1 MFGIGSIKL
10 RSYAGRSLFNG
21 LLSAPAARKRQGV
34 IDILN
39 SFPESQ
45 FILVG
50 DSGEQDMEL
59 YATVAMERPQQI
71 LAVFIRDARGPLNGE
86 KPQPIEDPIG
96 ATAHSRRR
104 NYIQHSDSSGSSRQN
119 SRGASNEMVPV
130 QPTMTP
136 GPTPNYQTPRRL
148 INVIRQNSG
157 DYFSRSGRS
166 SPAPSISN
174 DSDSIPWLGN
184 TQVQEEPMT
193 GEADPSVGLGPR
205 PAMMSDVEWKRL
217 ELQMRVDRAR
227 ANIPQSV
234 RFRLFVDPEECVEA
248 FEVLDLL
255 NKKDIKPDPNA
266 TVQTPPPMR
275 DWVPGG
281 I

>member
-1 MFGIGSIKL
+1 M
-10 RSYAGRSLFNG
+10 
-21 LLSAPAARKRQGV
+21 

-71 LAVFIRDARGPLNGE
+71 LAVFIRDARSPSNGE
-86 KPQPIEDPIG
+86 KPQPVEDPIG
-96 ATAHSRRR
+96 ATAHTRRR
-104 NYIQHSDSSGSSRQN
+104 NYVQRSDSGGSLRFFRQN
-119 SRGASNEMVPV
+119 SSNEMIPV

-136 GPTPNYQTPRRL
+136 GPTPNYQNPQRL
-148 INVIRQNSG
+148 INAQGQSSA

-166 SPAPSISN
+166 SPAPSVPNDN
-174 DSDSIPWLGN
+174 DSIHWLN
-184 TQVQEEPMT
+184 AAQIQEEPMT
-193 GEADPSVGLGPR
+193 GETDPSLGLGPK
-205 PAMMSDVEWKRL
+205 PAKMPEAEWKRL

-234 RFRLFVDPEECVEA
+234 RFRLFVNPEECVEA
-248 FEVLDLL
+248 FEVMDLL
-255 NKKDIKPDPNA
+255 NKKD
-266 TVQTPPPMR
+266 T
-275 DWVPGG
+275 
-281 I
+281 

>member
-1 MFGIGSIKL
+1 M
-10 RSYAGRSLFNG
+10 
-21 LLSAPAARKRQGV
+21 

-71 LAVFIRDARGPLNGE
+71 LAVFIRDARSPSNGE
-86 KPQPIEDPIG
+86 KPQPVEDPIG
-96 ATAHSRRR
+96 ATTYTRRR
-104 NYIQHSDSSGSSRQN
+104 NYVQRSDSGGSLISFRQN
-119 SRGASNEMVPV
+119 SYGASNEMIPV

-136 GPTPNYQTPRRL
+136 GPTPNYQNPQRL
-148 INVIRQNSG
+148 INAKHRNSA

-166 SPAPSISN
+166 SPAPSIPSN
-174 DSDSIPWLGN
+174 NDSIPWLSN
-184 TQVQEEPMT
+184 TQTQEEPMT
-193 GEADPSVGLGPR
+193 GEIDPSLGLGQK
-205 PAMMSDVEWKRL
+205 PAKMSDVEWKRL

-234 RFRLFVDPEECVEA
+234 RFRLFVSPEECVEA
-248 FEVLDLL
+248 FEVLDLS
-255 NKKDIKPDPNA
+255 NKKDINPIPNT
-266 TVQTPPPMR
+266 TVGRGGQTPPPMHNR
-275 DWVPGG
+275 VAEE